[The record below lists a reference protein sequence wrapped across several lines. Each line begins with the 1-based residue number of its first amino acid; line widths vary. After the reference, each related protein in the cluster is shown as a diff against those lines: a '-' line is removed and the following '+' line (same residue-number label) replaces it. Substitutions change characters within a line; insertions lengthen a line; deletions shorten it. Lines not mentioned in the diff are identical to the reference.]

1 MKEVAVIGSQGVP
14 ANYGGFE
21 SLVENIIGENCSPD
35 IHYTVY
41 CSGPDMPERL
51 KTYKGSNLKYVPLKS
66 HGFQSILYDIVSMIR
81 CMRGYDTVLILGIS
95 GCIFLPVLKR
105 FGHGKV
111 VVNVDGLEHRRQK
124 WSSFVRSFLRLS
136 EKVAVRNADVV
147 IADNKGVQ
155 DYVSEHYDGAK
166 SELILYGGNH
176 VIRELSPEKEE
187 RILKDYG
194 LERNKYSVSVCR
206 IEPEN
211 NCDMTLEAFAKT
223 GEKLVF
229 VGNWNQSRYSKKL
242 KKQYE
247 NCENIKL
254 LESIYD
260 LDILYALRK
269 NAYCYVHGHSAGG
282 TNPSLVEAI
291 FFNRPILAYDI
302 VYNRETTMNKAYFFK
317 TADDLAA
324 LLKANHFEPNNLREI
339 AETRYNWKHIAKQ
352 YEATY

>member
-1 MKEVAVIGSQGVP
+1 MKKIAVLGSQGIP

-21 SLVENIIGENCSPD
+21 SLVENIVGDNCSPD
-35 IHYTVY
+35 IQYTVF
-41 CSGPDMPERL
+41 CSSIDMPEKL

-66 HGFQSILYDIVSMIR
+66 HGFQSILYDIVSMTR
-81 CMRGYDTVLILGIS
+81 CFRGYDTVLILGIS
-95 GCIFLPVLKR
+95 GCVFLPVLKL
-105 FGHGKV
+105 FGKGKV
-111 VVNVDGLEHRRQK
+111 VVNVDGLEHRREK
-124 WSSFVRSFLRLS
+124 WSYFTRKFLRLS
-136 EKVAVRNADVV
+136 EKVAVRYADVV

-155 DYVSEHYDGAK
+155 DYVSQAYGVK

-176 VIRELSPEKEE
+176 VIRDLAEGKENK
-187 RILKDYG
+187 ILKDYG
-194 LERNKYSVSVCR
+194 LEKNKYSVSVCR

-211 NCDMTLEAFAKT
+211 NCDITLEAFAKT
-223 GEKLVF
+223 GQNLVF
-229 VGNWNQSRYSKKL
+229 VGNWNQSRYSRRL

-247 NCENIKL
+247 GFPNIKL

-260 LDILYALRK
+260 MDILYVLRK

-317 TADDLAA
+317 NCDDLVG
-324 LLKANHFEPNNLREI
+324 LLKANNFENNNLREI
-339 AETRYNWKHIAKQ
+339 AESIYNWNHIAKQ